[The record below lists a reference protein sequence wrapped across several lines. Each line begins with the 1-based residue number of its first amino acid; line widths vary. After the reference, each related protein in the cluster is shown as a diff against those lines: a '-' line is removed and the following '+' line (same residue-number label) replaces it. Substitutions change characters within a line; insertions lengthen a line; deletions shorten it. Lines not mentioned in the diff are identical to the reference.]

1 MNEMNGM
8 NGMPDIENMT
18 PEQQKKLMEE
28 MLSKENEG
36 LTPQEIEKKEM
47 ERAEKRRKNKA
58 LTEETVKICE
68 KGSYEKDGREI
79 PLGLSKAEMA
89 EAEVFMPEDIE
100 KMPRKKGG
108 SGVIC
113 SCENRDA
120 LSLAGEKLQDPAYGG
135 KVLVLN
141 MASATKPGGGV
152 RDGFGGQEEDL
163 CRTGTLLMSLE
174 SEAAKSFY
182 EYGNSF
188 KNHLGTNAVIISPK
202 VAVFRDGEKNLLDKP
217 FEVAVMTC
225 SAPNLRFGKGGKS
238 DEEYEELLYGR
249 IEGMLR
255 CAATAGYENL
265 VLGAFGCGVFK
276 NDAAFVAGCFNRAL
290 NAVGGIKRADFAV
303 LCTPGKERNFNEFN
317 EYFGKARN
325 AS

>member
-8 NGMPDIENMT
+8 GGMPDIENMT
-18 PEQQKKLMEE
+18 PEQRQKLMEE
-28 MLSKENEG
+28 MRAKENEG
-36 LTPQEIEKKEM
+36 LTPEEIEKKEM

-58 LTEETVKICE
+58 LTDETIKICE
-68 KGSYEKDGREI
+68 KDGYEKGGKEI
-79 PLGLSKAEMA
+79 PLGLSTAEMK
-89 EAEVFMPEDIE
+89 EAEVFMPDDIK
-100 KMPRKKGG
+100 KMHPKKGG
-108 SGVIC
+108 SDVIC
-113 SCENRDA
+113 SCENKDA
-120 LSLAGEKLQDPAYGG
+120 FSLSREKLSDPAYGG

-141 MASATKPGGGV
+141 MASATRPGGGV

-163 CRTGTLLMSLE
+163 CRTSTLLMSLE
-174 SEAAKSFY
+174 SEAAKDFY

-188 KNHLGTNAVIISPK
+188 KNHLGTDAVVISPK
-202 VAVFRDGEKNLLDKP
+202 VAVFRGGEKELLDEP

-255 CAATAGYENL
+255 CAATQGYENL

-290 NAVGGIKRADFAV
+290 HAVGGISHADFAV
-303 LCTPGKERNFNEFN
+303 LCTPGKERNFNEFR
-317 EYFGKARN
+317 EYFGKE
-325 AS
+325 